1 MHPHKILLLSFKS
14 CICSGT
20 LITVQRIYSFKNV
33 TEKRKA
39 GRQIRQDQ
47 FRTGHG
53 ADMRK

>member
-1 MHPHKILLLSFKS
+1 MHPHKTILLSFKS
-14 CICSGT
+14 CSGT
-20 LITVQRIYSFKNV
+20 LTTAQSLHSFKKV

-47 FRTGHG
+47 FRKGSG